1 MVKMATAECV
11 VCSSDMLGEMPIWSE
26 RDQLLYWIDVRAPA
40 LHSYDPS
47 RAKVHTYDLSE
58 VVGSFFER
66 QSGGLMLAMKS
77 GLYFYDTNTEN
88 SDLWLNLEPKLP
100 NNRLNDGKCDRQGRF
115 WVGSMNDG
123 DRLPTGSLFCIEQG
137 GEHRILFDGITIPN
151 SLAFS
156 PDGRLMY
163 FTDTPKKMIMVYDF
177 DTDVGIPRNPRIFR
191 DMRDHHGRPDG
202 STVDADGC
210 LWNAEVA
217 ASRVVRYT
225 PKGEI
230 DRIINLP
237 VSVVTSCAF
246 GGPRLDTL
254 YITTARQG
262 LTLEQLEKQPLA
274 GSLFAINTGA
284 IGVPETLFAG

>member
-1 MVKMATAECV
+1 MAAVECV
-11 VCSSDMLGEMPIWSE
+11 VRSENILGEMPIWSG
-26 RDQLLYWIDVRAPA
+26 RDRLLYWIDVRAPA

-47 RAKVHTYDLSE
+47 DAKVQTYPLPE
-58 VVGSFFER
+58 LVGSFCER
-66 QSGGLMLAMKS
+66 QSGGLMLALKS
-77 GLYFYDTNTEN
+77 GLYFYDTGAGV
-88 SDLWLNLEPKLP
+88 SKLWLDPEPELP

-123 DRLPTGSLFCIEQG
+123 DRIPTGKMFCVEQG
-137 GEHRILFDGITIPN
+137 GDYRELFDGITIPN

-163 FTDTPKKMIMVYDF
+163 FADTPKKKIMVYDF
-177 DTDVGIPRNPRIFR
+177 DTDTGIPQNPRVFR
-191 DMRDHHGRPDG
+191 DMQDHQGRPDG

-210 LWNAEVA
+210 LWNAEVH
-217 ASRVVRYT
+217 ASRIVRYT
-225 PKGEI
+225 PQGKVDRVI
-230 DRIINLP
+230 DLP

-246 GGPRLDTL
+246 GGPGLDTL

-262 LTLEQLEKQPLA
+262 LTPEQLQNQPLA

-284 IGVPETLFAG
+284 VGVPETLFRG